1 MFSYVLLG
9 WVGLLMAPG
18 HGKASDEPVRSEA
31 KQCGQLLL
39 GSRLSAGL
47 PMDLSAEADAFL
59 QQLQSD
65 AAAEAA
71 PAPAAG
77 PAGDAVPAEAPP
89 VVSEPEA
96 AAAPPEGAAQAEAA
110 PAQPAAEPAVAPPA
124 AASQPAPDAA
134 AAGAEPAQQ
143 NGGVTDGAEAGANG
157 ADGSAEQPRKRRNRW
172 GAPAVEPEAAWAQT
186 GSLPSGRGAAA
197 GRTRPRTARPP
208 WPMCCRRRL
217 RCPAASRCAGCVGPA
232 ASCRRGRQSRLVA
245 RTAVRLRQ
253 CPPPQTPGP
262 PVCRWRCPRR

>member
-1 MFSYVLLG
+1 
-9 WVGLLMAPG
+9 MAPG

-71 PAPAAG
+71 PAPAAA

-157 ADGSAEQPRKRRNRW
+157 ADGSAEQPRKRRKRW
-172 GAPAVEPEAAWAQT
+172 GAPAVEPEAAP
-186 GSLPSGRGAAA
+186 GSVGADGQPAKRKRRSRWEDPAENSETALANVLPKEITLPGGIKVRWLRRA
-197 GRTRPRTARPP
+197 GRVVPAGQAEPAR
-208 WPMCCRRRL
+208 
-217 RCPAASRCAGCVGPA
+217 S
-232 ASCRRGRQSRLVA
+232 
-245 RTAVRLRQ
+245 
-253 CPPPQTPGP
+253 
-262 PVCRWRCPRR
+262 